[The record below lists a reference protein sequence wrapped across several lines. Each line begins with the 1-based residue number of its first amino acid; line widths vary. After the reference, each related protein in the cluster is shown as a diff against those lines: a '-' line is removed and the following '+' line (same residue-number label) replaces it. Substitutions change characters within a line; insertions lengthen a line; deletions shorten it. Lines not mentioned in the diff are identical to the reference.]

1 MARAPNFSDMK
12 PFLFERSFDDPNA
25 PSRGQD
31 AQKPVRNDQ
40 QNPEAEDAAEA
51 PAEPEAPPEIVYGE
65 AEFEAAKQGA
75 YMDGHA
81 DGFREGQ
88 AEAME
93 TINHKLNEL
102 LESLSPMIAAL
113 GEAQGRANE
122 RAEANMARIVKASL
136 SKLMPV
142 YVRRHGHEEVL
153 AVVSECLAELQ
164 DPGRLTIRLSE
175 ESADLLGERLSKAAQ
190 RAGFE
195 GSVRLLTEPD
205 MEQSD
210 VRVDW
215 GAGGAERRYETI
227 KDEID
232 AAIDGAVAR
241 AEAAIEAEPETV
253 PDKAG
258 ALESEEAR
266 KQETNPVDDEPIGA
280 PPPIDMDDGGQE
292 LGGVEPRLASETQE
306 PDAMVGNPD
315 DPTRE

>member
-12 PFLFERSFDDPNA
+12 PFLFERSFDDPKA
-25 PSRGQD
+25 PTRSR
-31 AQKPVRNDQ
+31 AAEKAAE
-40 QNPEAEDAAEA
+40 EAEEVAAA
-51 PAEPEAPPEIVYGE
+51 VVEPEAPPEIVYGE

-113 GEAQGRANE
+113 GEAQARSNE

-142 YVRRHGHEEVL
+142 YIRQHGHEEVL
-153 AVVSECLAELQ
+153 GVVSECLAELQ
-164 DPGRLTIRLSE
+164 DPGRLTVRLSE
-175 ESADLLGERLSKAAQ
+175 ESADLLGERLSKAAR

-205 MEQSD
+205 MGQSD

-232 AAIDGAVAR
+232 AAIDNAVAR
-241 AEAAIEAEPETV
+241 AEAAIEQEPEPNLDPSTEKH
-253 PDKAG
+253 PHQ
-258 ALESEEAR
+258 EASPM
-266 KQETNPVDDEPIGA
+266 EAEPIGA
-280 PPPIDMDDGGQE
+280 PPPIDADDVE
-292 LGGVEPRLASETQE
+292 HEPRGAEEHSAADTPE
-306 PDAMVGNPD
+306 PDAIVGDPD